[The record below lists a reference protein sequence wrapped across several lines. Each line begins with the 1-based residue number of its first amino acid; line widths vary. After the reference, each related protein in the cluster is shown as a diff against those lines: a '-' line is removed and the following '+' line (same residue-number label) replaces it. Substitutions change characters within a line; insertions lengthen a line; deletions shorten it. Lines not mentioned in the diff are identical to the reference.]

1 MRNGTRFVP
10 SLCVALLAGYLTG
23 CATVPSVQWSPAP
36 ATHIDLPVLE
46 APTPDAPA
54 VQVGPGRVEVDEAV
68 LGYLLDVERL
78 YPPARGALGL
88 SSRERDAMEAEAR
101 AIMRAQELMIT
112 EARRGQLRAAFVGA
126 GAGAGIVVAVVVAAL
141 LAGR

>member
-1 MRNGTRFVP
+1 MTRGGVV
-10 SLCVALLAGYLTG
+10 LLALLLTG

-36 ATHIDLPVLE
+36 PTRIDLPQME

-54 VQVGPGRVEVDEAV
+54 VQAGPGRVEVDEAV
-68 LGYLLDVERL
+68 LGWLLDVSAL
-78 YPPARGALGL
+78 YDPARGALAL
-88 SSRERDAMEAEAR
+88 SYRERATAEEEAR
-101 AIMRAQELMIT
+101 AIMRAQEIQIA

-126 GAGAGIVVAVVVAAL
+126 GAGAGVVVAVVVAAL